1 MGDVK
6 NFRFKTS
13 QGDVNIP
20 VKDIVARERIGDL
33 DELHTQHKDN
43 LVNAIN
49 DLEGG
54 SGGTSD
60 YTELNNKPS
69 INGVTLVGNKTTE
82 DLGIEGVTDYDELDN
97 KPSINGKELEGNLST
112 EDLEIEYDDIL
123 NRPIESGDL
132 DIDAVVDPL
141 PTVVSKSNVVFDERG
156 TEYEDGI
163 YIKEING
170 TVMYKPVYRKDS
182 VVINITS
189 AGTDVAIV
197 TNVETLISNDI
208 SALLSNGN
216 YHTDFPILP
225 NLNYYL
231 RCELYLDSS
240 ANVHF
245 YTSSTVNWY
254 VTDANVSTF
263 YTKTTDT
270 WQVYEEDTQ

>member
-13 QGDVNIP
+13 RGNYDIP
-20 VKDIVARERIGDL
+20 VKDTTARERIGDL

-112 EDLEIEYDDIL
+112 EDLEIDYDDIL
-123 NRPIESGDL
+123 NRPVESGDL
-132 DIDAVVDPL
+132 DLDAVVDPL
-141 PTVVSKSNVVFDERG
+141 PTVVSKSNVVVDERG

-163 YIKEING
+163 YIKEIDG
-170 TVMYKPVYRKDS
+170 TAMYKPVYKKTVECGALPNNADK
-182 VVINITS
+182 N
-189 AGTDVAIV
+189 VAHG
-197 TNVETLISNDI
+197 ISNLDTVCSI
-208 SALLSNGN
+208 GGCVMNSSKEFTPVPTIDPSTLNWCIGTWGTATTITIRTKADYSAYSG
-216 YHTDFPILP
+216 
-225 NLNYYL
+225 
-231 RCELYLDSS
+231 RVELK
-240 ANVHF
+240 
-245 YTSSTVNWY
+245 
-254 VTDANVSTF
+254 
-263 YTKTTDT
+263 YTKTTDE